1 MIDGR
6 KCIVFDGY
14 DLVGERLRFNS
25 VVNEGVRHVALLAAL
40 RCWPVVGEPAVLP
53 LEESRLLGK
62 RFLLGPLAAVY
73 DDGLAIAPEYRQYDR
88 VTRTAKRR
96 ARDLFAVPR
105 LKTECILHR

>member
-62 RFLLGPLAAVY
+62 RFCWGPSLPFTTT
-73 DDGLAIAPEYRQYDR
+73 GSPL
-88 VTRTAKRR
+88 
-96 ARDLFAVPR
+96 PR
-105 LKTECILHR
+105 NTGSMIV